1 MNGDVH
7 TFGNEEIASD
17 ASVSKPE
24 EHSILPI
31 ETGNHSD
38 MKQSASLP
46 EDELVNDRPS
56 PFPLKERRRSKS
68 ETRINPDNIE
78 DQRVSLSPDDPIIQA
93 VQREISEAFDVSDV
107 ELNMMAEDLLTDLAH
122 IEVDGGHGQRLPSS
136 ASVYSPTKWQETYK
150 NLPDDYTVTDV

>member
-46 EDELVNDRPS
+46 EDELVSDRPS
-56 PFPLKERRRSKS
+56 PFPLKS
-68 ETRINPDNIE
+68 ENE
-78 DQRVSLSPDDPIIQA
+78 VRVKPESIQITLKI
-93 VQREISEAFDVSDV
+93 REY
-107 ELNMMAEDLLTDLAH
+107 
-122 IEVDGGHGQRLPSS
+122 P
-136 ASVYSPTKWQETYK
+136 
-150 NLPDDYTVTDV
+150 